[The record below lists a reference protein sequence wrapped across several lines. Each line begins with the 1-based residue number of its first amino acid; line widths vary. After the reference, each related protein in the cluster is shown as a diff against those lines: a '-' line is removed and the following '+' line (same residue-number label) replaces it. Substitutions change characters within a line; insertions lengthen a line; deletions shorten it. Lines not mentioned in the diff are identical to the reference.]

1 MEGSSTIQSSSV
13 FEERE
18 HGKNLLIF
26 VYMNGSPNWVCDLEN
41 RNQDQLNAST
51 RDRIKKL

>member
-1 MEGSSTIQSSSV
+1 MEGSSTIQSSSA

-18 HGKNLLIF
+18 HGKNLLVF

-51 RDRIKKL
+51 